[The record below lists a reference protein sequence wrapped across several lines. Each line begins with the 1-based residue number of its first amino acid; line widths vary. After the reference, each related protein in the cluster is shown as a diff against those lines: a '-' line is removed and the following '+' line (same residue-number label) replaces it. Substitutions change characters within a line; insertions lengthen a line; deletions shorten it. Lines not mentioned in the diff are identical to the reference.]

1 MGITSMPVFTRS
13 RLLLLFLIVITS
25 TLAAANSP
33 PSSVK
38 DLQYGE
44 VLYYYFQQDYFN
56 SIVRL
61 QIAQQQQ
68 RLPNHAAEAELM
80 LGGLDLSYGLRGEAN
95 RIFQRLLNE
104 ETSDVSTRNRA
115 WFYLAKISWQRGDI
129 DAALQAIERVQGSMT
144 AATRTAAI
152 NLHSLLLLQQG
163 NNKAAISLLQDA
175 RSGSSWTPFLN
186 YNLGIALIRDQQQ
199 QQGAKQ
205 LDRIGDSHGR
215 NEELHLLRDK
225 ANLALGY
232 SYLQNDNPEMARK
245 TLERVRLEGPLS
257 NRALLGTGWA
267 DTESEEYAA
276 ALVPWLE
283 LSSRDS
289 TDPAVQESLLA
300 IPYAMTK
307 MNLHGRAVQHYNDGI
322 RQLLEERQK
331 LDQSIGAIR
340 QGGLLD
346 LLKQHDLGSGSGWMQ
361 QLHLDSE
368 APALRY
374 QLALMSSHDFQEA
387 VKNYRDLLVIQANL
401 SAWEI
406 DIAAYNDMLASRQAR
421 FEKHRPAAQQAM
433 QGTHLQQLQQRRA
446 TLAEDIAHIETTGDA
461 AGLANSEEARQ
472 WQQLTTIAERL
483 AQLPDNPDTAV
494 LRDKQQRLRGILLW
508 QFQDDY
514 KSRLWHARKQLAE
527 LDRLLANSQQGFDSL
542 QQTDLAAPSG
552 FVDFNRRITA
562 NRARIEKLST
572 KTEATLLAQG
582 KQLEH
587 LAINELE
594 QQQQRVDAYIIQ
606 ARFALAQTYDNA
618 LQKPAVEANVQ

>member
-1 MGITSMPVFTRS
+1 MPAFTCS
-13 RLLLLFLIVITS
+13 RLLLLCLIGIMR
-25 TLAAANSP
+25 TLAAADAP
-33 PSSVK
+33 PSSVR

-44 VLYYYFQQDYFN
+44 VLYHYFQQDYFN

-80 LGGLDLSYGLRGEAN
+80 LGGLDLSYGLRDEAN
-95 RIFQRLLNE
+95 RIFQRLLSD

-115 WFYLAKISWQRGDI
+115 LFYLAKISWQRGDMT
-129 DAALQAIERVQGSMT
+129 AALQAIERVQGSMT

-163 NNKAAISLLQDA
+163 NNQAAISLLLDA
-175 RSGSSWTPFLN
+175 RSGQRWTPFLN

-205 LDRIGDSHGR
+205 LDRIGDIHGR
-215 NEELHLLRDK
+215 DEELRLLRDK

-232 SYLQNDNPEMARK
+232 SYLQDGNPEMARK

-267 DTESEEYAA
+267 NSDSENFAA

-322 RQLLEERQK
+322 RQLIEERQK
-331 LDQSIGAIR
+331 LDQSIHAIR
-340 QGGLLD
+340 QGGLLN
-346 LLKQHDLGSGSGWMQ
+346 LLQQHDLGAGNGWMQ

-374 QLALMSSHDFQEA
+374 QLTLMSSHDFQEA
-387 VKNYRDLLVIQANL
+387 VKNYRDLLVLKDNL
-401 SAWEI
+401 SGWKNA
-406 DIAAYNDMLASRQAR
+406 IAAYDDMLAGRQAR
-421 FEKHRPAAQQAM
+421 YETHRPEAQQAL
-433 QGTHLQQLQQRRA
+433 QGTRLQQLQQRRDA
-446 TLAEDIAHIETTGDA
+446 LAEDLARIETTGDA
-461 AGLANSEEARQ
+461 AALANPEEARQ
-472 WQQLTTIAERL
+472 WQQLATIGERL
-483 AQLPDNPDTAV
+483 AQLPDNSDTAI
-494 LRDKQQRLRGILLW
+494 LRDKQQRLRGILVW
-508 QFQDDY
+508 QFQNDY
-514 KSRLWHARKQLAE
+514 KSRLWQARKQLTE
-527 LDRLLANSQQGFDSL
+527 LDTLIAGSQQGIDSL
-542 QQTDLAAPSG
+542 QQANLDAPSG
-552 FVDFNRRITA
+552 FGDFKLRIA
-562 NRARIEKLST
+562 GNRASIQELSAQT
-572 KTEATLLAQG
+572 DTTLLAQG
-582 KQLEH
+582 RQLEH
-587 LAINELE
+587 LAVNELE
-594 QQQQRVDAYIIQ
+594 QQQQRIDAYIIQ
-606 ARFALAQTYDNA
+606 ARFALAQTYDDA
-618 LQKPAVEANVQ
+618 LQQPAGEGSVQ

>member
-1 MGITSMPVFTRS
+1 MPVFS
-13 RLLLLFLIVITS
+13 YSWLLLLCLIGITR
-25 TLAAANSP
+25 TLSAAEPP

-44 VLYYYFQQDYFN
+44 VLYHYFQQDYFN

-61 QIAQQQQ
+61 QIARQQQQ
-68 RLPNHAAEAELM
+68 LPNHAAEAELL
-80 LGGLDLSYGLRGEAN
+80 LGGLDLSYGLRNEAN
-95 RIFQRLLNE
+95 RIFQRLLSDEN
-104 ETSDVSTRNRA
+104 SDVSTRNRA

-129 DAALQAIERVQGSMT
+129 DAALQAIEHVQGNMT
-144 AATRTAAI
+144 AATRTAAV

-163 NNKAAISLLQDA
+163 DNKAAIRLLQDT
-175 RSGSSWTPFLN
+175 RSGTSWTPFLN

-205 LDRIGDSHGR
+205 LDRVGDSHGH
-215 NEELHLLRDK
+215 NEELRLLRDK

-232 SYLQNDNPEMARK
+232 SYLQNNNAEMARK

-307 MNLHGRAVQHYNDGI
+307 MNLHGRAVDHYNEGI
-322 RQLLEERQK
+322 KQLIEERQK
-331 LDQSIGAIR
+331 LDQSISAIR

-346 LLKQHDLGSGSGWMQ
+346 LLQQHDLGAGNGWMQ

-387 VKNYRDLLVIQANL
+387 VKNYRDLLVLQENL
-401 SAWEI
+401 SAWKS
-406 DIAAYNDMLASRQAR
+406 DIAAYDDMLASRQAR
-421 FEKHRPAAQQAM
+421 FEKYRPAAQEALQD
-433 QGTHLQQLQQRRA
+433 THLQQLQQRHA
-446 TLAEDIAHIETTGDA
+446 ALAEHLAHIEISGDA
-461 AGLANSEEARQ
+461 TGLANPEESRQ
-472 WQQLTTIAERL
+472 WQQLTTIGERL
-483 AQLPDNPDTAV
+483 AQLPNNRDIAV
-494 LRDKQQRLRGILLW
+494 LHDKQQWLRGILIW
-508 QFQDDY
+508 QFQDNY
-514 KSRLWHARKQLAE
+514 KPRLWQARKQLAE
-527 LDRLLANSQQGFDSL
+527 LDRLLAGSQEGIDNL
-542 QQTDLAAPSG
+542 QEADLAAPSG
-552 FVDFNRRITA
+552 FGIFNQRIAT
-562 NRARIEKLST
+562 NRAHIEKLST
-572 KTEATLLAQG
+572 QTGETLLKQG
-582 KQLEH
+582 KQLEY
-587 LAINELE
+587 LATKELE

-618 LQKPAVEANVQ
+618 LQQPAVEGNAQ

>member
-1 MGITSMPVFTRS
+1 
-13 RLLLLFLIVITS
+13 
-25 TLAAANSP
+25 
-33 PSSVK
+33 
-38 DLQYGE
+38 
-44 VLYYYFQQDYFN
+44 
-56 SIVRL
+56 
-61 QIAQQQQ
+61 
-68 RLPNHAAEAELM
+68 
-80 LGGLDLSYGLRGEAN
+80 
-95 RIFQRLLNE
+95 
-104 ETSDVSTRNRA
+104 
-115 WFYLAKISWQRGDI
+115 
-129 DAALQAIERVQGSMT
+129 MT
-144 AATRTAAI
+144 AATRTAAV

-163 NNKAAISLLQDA
+163 NNKATINLLQDA
-175 RSGSSWTPFLN
+175 RSGSGWTPFLN
-186 YNLGIALIRDQQQ
+186 YNLGIALIRNQQQ

-205 LDRIGDSHGR
+205 LDRVGDSQGR
-215 NEELHLLRDK
+215 NEELRLLRDK

-232 SYLQNDNPEMARK
+232 SYLQSDNPEMARK

-346 LLKQHDLGSGSGWMQ
+346 LLQQHDLGAGNGWMQ

-387 VKNYRDLLVIQANL
+387 VKNYRDLLVLQENL
-401 SAWEI
+401 SAWKG
-406 DIAAYNDMLASRQAR
+406 DIAAYDDMLASRQAR
-421 FEKHRPAAQQAM
+421 FEKHRPAAQEAL
-433 QGTHLQQLQQRRA
+433 QGTHLQQLQQRHA
-446 TLAEDIAHIETTGDA
+446 TLAENLVHIETTGNA
-461 AGLANSEEARQ
+461 AGLANPEEARQ
-472 WQQLTTIAERL
+472 WQQLTTIGEQL
-483 AQLPDNPDTAV
+483 ARLPDNPDTAV
-494 LRDKQQRLRGILLW
+494 LRDKQQRLRGILIW
-508 QFQDDY
+508 QFQADY
-514 KSRLWHARKQLAE
+514 KSRLWQARKQLAE
-527 LDRLLANSQQGFDSL
+527 LDTLLAESQQGINSL
-542 QQTDLAAPSG
+542 QQADLTAPSG
-552 FVDFNRRITA
+552 FGDFNRRIAA

-572 KTEATLLAQG
+572 QTGATLLAQG

-618 LQKPAVEANVQ
+618 LQQPAAKGSAQ

>member
-1 MGITSMPVFTRS
+1 MPVFSCS
-13 RLLLLFLIVITS
+13 RLLLLCLIGITRILS
-25 TLAAANSP
+25 AAEPP

-44 VLYYYFQQDYFN
+44 VLYHYFQQDYFN

-61 QIAQQQQ
+61 QIARQQQQ
-68 RLPNHAAEAELM
+68 LPNHAAEAELL
-80 LGGLDLSYGLRGEAN
+80 LGGLDLSYGLRNEAN
-95 RIFQRLLNE
+95 RIFQRLLSDEN
-104 ETSDVSTRNRA
+104 SDVSTRNRA

-129 DAALQAIERVQGSMT
+129 DAALQAIEHVQGNMT
-144 AATRTAAI
+144 AATRTAAV

-163 NNKAAISLLQDA
+163 NNKAAISLLQDT

-205 LDRIGDSHGR
+205 LDRVGDSHGR
-215 NEELHLLRDK
+215 NEELRLLRDK

-232 SYLQNDNPEMARK
+232 SYLKNDSPEMARK

-267 DTESEEYAA
+267 DTESENYAA

-289 TDPAVQESLLA
+289 SDPAVQESLLA

-307 MNLHGRAVQHYNDGI
+307 MKLHGRAVQHYNDGI
-322 RQLLEERQK
+322 RQLLKERQK

-346 LLKQHDLGSGSGWMQ
+346 LLQQHDLGAGNGWMQ

-387 VKNYRDLLVIQANL
+387 VKNYRDLLVLQENL
-401 SAWEI
+401 SAWKS
-406 DIAAYNDMLASRQAR
+406 DIAAYDDMLTDRQAR
-421 FEKHRPAAQQAM
+421 FEKHRPAAQQAL
-433 QGTHLQQLQQRRA
+433 QDTRLQQLQQRQHI
-446 TLAEDIAHIETTGDA
+446 LAEHLAHIERTGNA
-461 AGLANSEEARQ
+461 TGLANPEETRQ
-472 WQQLTTIAERL
+472 WQQLTTLGERL
-483 AQLPDNPDTAV
+483 AQLPDRPDTAE
-494 LRDKQQRLRGILLW
+494 LHDKQQRLRGILIW

-514 KSRLWHARKQLAE
+514 KSRLWQARKQLAE
-527 LDRLLANSQQGFDSL
+527 LDRLLAESQHGIDGL
-542 QQTDLAAPSG
+542 QQADLAAPSG
-552 FVDFNRRITA
+552 FGDFKRRINA
-562 NRARIEKLST
+562 NKASIEKLST
-572 KTEATLLAQG
+572 QTGETLFKQG
-582 KQLEH
+582 KQLE
-587 LAINELE
+587 LFAINELQ

-618 LQKPAVEANVQ
+618 LQQPAVEGNAQ

>member
-1 MGITSMPVFTRS
+1 MPVFS
-13 RLLLLFLIVITS
+13 YSWLLLLCLIGITR
-25 TLAAANSP
+25 TLSAAEPP

-44 VLYYYFQQDYFN
+44 VLYHYFQQDYFN

-61 QIAQQQQ
+61 QIARQQQQ
-68 RLPNHAAEAELM
+68 LPNHAAEAELL
-80 LGGLDLSYGLRGEAN
+80 LGGLDLSYGLRNEAN
-95 RIFQRLLNE
+95 RIFQRLLSDEN
-104 ETSDVSTRNRA
+104 SDVSTRNRA

-129 DAALQAIERVQGSMT
+129 DAALQAIEHVQGNMT
-144 AATRTAAI
+144 ASTRTAAV

-163 NNKAAISLLQDA
+163 DNKAAIRLLQDT
-175 RSGSSWTPFLN
+175 RSGTSWTPFLN

-205 LDRIGDSHGR
+205 LDRVGDSHGR
-215 NEELHLLRDK
+215 NEELRLLRDK

-232 SYLQNDNPEMARK
+232 SYLQNNNAEMARK

-267 DTESEEYAA
+267 DTESEDYAA

-307 MNLHGRAVQHYNDGI
+307 MNLHGRAVQHYNEGI
-322 RQLLEERQK
+322 RQLIEERQK
-331 LDQSIGAIR
+331 LDQSISAIR

-346 LLKQHDLGSGSGWMQ
+346 LLQQHDLGAGNGWMQ

-387 VKNYRDLLVIQANL
+387 VKNYRDLLVLQENL
-401 SAWEI
+401 SAWKS
-406 DIAAYNDMLASRQAR
+406 DIAAYDDMLASRQAR
-421 FEKHRPAAQQAM
+421 FEKYRPAAQEALQD
-433 QGTHLQQLQQRRA
+433 THLQQLQQRHA
-446 TLAEDIAHIETTGDA
+446 ALAEHLAHIEISGDA
-461 AGLANSEEARQ
+461 TGLANPEESRQ
-472 WQQLTTIAERL
+472 WQQLTTIGERL
-483 AQLPDNPDTAV
+483 AQLPNNRDIAV
-494 LRDKQQRLRGILLW
+494 LHDKQQWLRGILIW
-508 QFQDDY
+508 QFQDNY
-514 KSRLWHARKQLAE
+514 KPRLWQARKQLAE
-527 LDRLLANSQQGFDSL
+527 LDRLLAGSQEGIDNL
-542 QQTDLAAPSG
+542 QEAGLAAPSG
-552 FVDFNRRITA
+552 FGIFNQRIAT
-562 NRARIEKLST
+562 NRAHIEKLST
-572 KTEATLLAQG
+572 QTGETLLKQG
-582 KQLEH
+582 KQLEY
-587 LAINELE
+587 LATKELE

-618 LQKPAVEANVQ
+618 LQQPAVEGNAQ

>member
-1 MGITSMPVFTRS
+1 MPVFTCS
-13 RLLLLFLIVITS
+13 RLLLLCLIVITP
-25 TLAAANSP
+25 TLDAADAP
-33 PSSVK
+33 PSAVK

-44 VLYYYFQQDYFN
+44 VLYHYFQQDYFN

-61 QIAQQQQ
+61 QIARQQQ
-68 RLPNHAAEAELM
+68 RLPNHATEAELM
-80 LGGLDLSYGLRGEAN
+80 LGGLDLSYGLRDEAN
-95 RIFQRLLNE
+95 HIFQRLLSE

-129 DAALQAIERVQGSMT
+129 NAALQAIERVQGTMT
-144 AATRTAAI
+144 AATRTATV

-163 NNKAAISLLQDA
+163 NNQAAIKLLQDA
-175 RSGSSWTPFLN
+175 RSGKRWTPFLN
-186 YNLGIALIRDQQQ
+186 YNLGIALIREQQQ
-199 QQGAKQ
+199 QLGAKQ
-205 LDRIGDSHGR
+205 LDHIGDINGR
-215 NEELHLLRDK
+215 NEELRLLRDK

-232 SYLQNDNPEMARK
+232 SYLQDGNPEMARK

-267 DTESEEYAA
+267 DTESENFAA

-322 RQLLEERQK
+322 RQLIEERQK
-331 LDQSIGAIR
+331 LDQSISAIR

-346 LLKQHDLGSGSGWMQ
+346 LLQQHNLGAGNGWMQ

-387 VKNYRDLLVIQANL
+387 VKNYRDLLVLQDNL
-401 SAWEI
+401 SSWKSAI
-406 DIAAYNDMLASRQAR
+406 DAYDDMLAGRQAR
-421 FEKHRPAAQQAM
+421 FETHRPAAQQAL
-433 QGTHLQQLQQRRA
+433 QGTRLQQLQQRRA
-446 TLAEDIAHIETTGDA
+446 ALAENLARIGTTDDA
-461 AGLANSEEARQ
+461 AALATPEEARQ
-472 WQQLTTIAERL
+472 WHQLATIGERL
-483 AQLPDNPDTAV
+483 AQLPDNPDTAT
-494 LRDKQQRLRGILLW
+494 LHDKQQRLRGLLIW
-508 QFQDDY
+508 QFQEDY
-514 KSRLWHARKQLAE
+514 KPRLWQARRQLAE
-527 LDRLLANSQQGFDSL
+527 LDTLLNESQHGIDSL
-542 QQTDLAAPSG
+542 QQAKIDAPSG
-552 FVDFNRRITA
+552 FGDFKRRIAA
-562 NRARIEKLST
+562 NKSTIEKLSAQT
-572 KTEATLLAQG
+572 DTTLLAQG

-594 QQQQRVDAYIIQ
+594 RQQQRVDAYIIQ

-618 LQKPAVEANVQ
+618 LQQPAVEGSVQ

>member
-1 MGITSMPVFTRS
+1 MPVFTCS
-13 RLLLLFLIVITS
+13 RLLLLFLIGITR
-25 TLAAANSP
+25 TVAAADPP

-44 VLYYYFQQDYFN
+44 ALYYYFQQDYFN

-68 RLPNHAAEAELM
+68 RLPNHKAEAELM
-80 LGGLDLSYGLRGEAN
+80 LGGLDLSYGLRDEAN
-95 RIFQRLLNE
+95 RIFQRLLSE
-104 ETSDVSTRNRA
+104 ETSDLSTRNRA

-129 DAALQAIERVQGSMT
+129 DTALQAIERVQGSMT
-144 AATRTAAI
+144 AATRTATV
-152 NLHSLLLLQQG
+152 NLHSLLLMQQG
-163 NNKAAISLLQDA
+163 DNKAAISLLQDA
-175 RSGSSWTPFLN
+175 RSGKGWTAFLH
-186 YNLGIALIRDQQQ
+186 YNLGIALIRNQQQ
-199 QQGAKQ
+199 LAGAKQ
-205 LDRIGDSHGR
+205 LDRIGDRHGG
-215 NEELHLLRDK
+215 NEELRLLRDK

-232 SYLQNDNPEMARK
+232 SYLKNDSPAMARK

-267 DTESEEYAA
+267 DTENEDYAA

-289 TDPAVQESLLA
+289 SDPAVQESLLA

-307 MNLHGRAVQHYNDGI
+307 MKLHGRAVQHYNDGI

-340 QGGLLD
+340 QGSLLD
-346 LLKQHDLGSGSGWMQ
+346 LLQQHDLGAGNGWMQ

-374 QLALMSSHDFQEA
+374 QLTLMSSHDFQEA
-387 VKNYRDLLVIQANL
+387 VKNYRDLLVIQENL
-401 SAWEI
+401 SAWKSNV
-406 DIAAYNDMLASRQAR
+406 AAYDDMLADRQAR
-421 FEKHRPAAQQAM
+421 FENHHSAAQQAL
-433 QGTHLQQLQQRRA
+433 QDTRLQQLQQRQHA
-446 TLAEDIAHIETTGDA
+446 LAKHLADIETTGNA
-461 AGLANSEEARQ
+461 SGLASPEESRQ
-472 WQQLTTIAERL
+472 WQQLTTIDERL
-483 AQLPDNPDTAV
+483 AQLPDTPDTAE
-494 LRDKQQRLRGILLW
+494 LRLKQQLLHGILIW
-508 QFQDDY
+508 QFQGDY
-514 KSRLWHARKQLAE
+514 KSRLWRTRKQLAE
-527 LDRLLANSQQGFDSL
+527 LDRLLAESQQGINGL
-542 QQTDLAAPSG
+542 QQADLSAPSG
-552 FVDFNRRITA
+552 FGDFKRRITA
-562 NRARIEKLST
+562 NKASIEKLST
-572 KTEATLLAQG
+572 QTLEALLKQG

-618 LQKPAVEANVQ
+618 LQTPAVERGVQ

>member
-1 MGITSMPVFTRS
+1 MPVFSCS
-13 RLLLLFLIVITS
+13 RLLLLCLIGITC
-25 TLAAANSP
+25 TLDAAEP
-33 PSSVK
+33 PASSVK

-44 VLYYYFQQDYFN
+44 VLYHYFQQDYFN
-56 SIVRL
+56 SIIRL
-61 QIAQQQQ
+61 QIARQQQQ
-68 RLPNHAAEAELM
+68 LPNHAAEAELL
-80 LGGLDLSYGLRGEAN
+80 LGGLDLSYGLRDEAN
-95 RIFQRLLNE
+95 RIFQRLLSE
-104 ETSDVSTRNRA
+104 ETSDLSTRNRA

-129 DAALQAIERVQGSMT
+129 DAALQAIEHVQGTMT
-144 AATRTAAI
+144 AATRTAAV

-163 NNKAAISLLQDA
+163 DNKAAINLLQDA
-175 RSGSSWTPFLN
+175 RSGSVWTPFLN
-186 YNLGIALIRDQQQ
+186 YNLGIALIRAQQQ

-215 NEELHLLRDK
+215 NEELRLLRDK

-232 SYLQNDNPEMARK
+232 SYLQNDKPQMARK

-346 LLKQHDLGSGSGWMQ
+346 LLQQHDLGAGNGWMQ

-387 VKNYRDLLVIQANL
+387 VKNYRDLLVLQANL
-401 SAWEI
+401 SAWKN
-406 DIAAYNDMLASRQAR
+406 DVAAYDDMLASRQAR
-421 FEKHRPAAQQAM
+421 FEKHRPAAQAAL
-433 QGTHLQQLQQRRA
+433 QGTHLQQLQQRHA
-446 TLAEDIAHIETTGDA
+446 ALAEHLAHIETSGDA
-461 AGLANSEEARQ
+461 AGLANPEEARQ
-472 WQQLTTIAERL
+472 WQQLTTIGKRL
-483 AQLPDNPDTAV
+483 AQLPDNPDIAL
-494 LRDKQQRLRGILLW
+494 LRDKQQRLSGILIW
-508 QFQDDY
+508 KFQDNY
-514 KSRLWHARKQLAE
+514 KSRLWQARKQLAE
-527 LDRLLANSQQGFDSL
+527 LDRLLAGSQQGIYSL
-542 QQTDLAAPSG
+542 QQADLAAPSG
-552 FVDFNRRITA
+552 FGDFNRRITA
-562 NRARIEKLST
+562 NKSRIEKLST
-572 KTEATLLAQG
+572 QTGETLLAQG

-618 LQKPAVEANVQ
+618 LQHPAAAGGVQ

>member
-1 MGITSMPVFTRS
+1 MPVIART
-13 RLLLLFLIVITS
+13 RLLLLLLLLLLIGITR
-25 TLAAANSP
+25 TLAAADAP

-44 VLYYYFQQDYFN
+44 VLYYYFQQDYFD

-68 RLPNHAAEAELM
+68 RLPNHATEAELM
-80 LGGLDLSYGLRGEAN
+80 LGGLDLSYGLRDEAN
-95 RIFQRLLNE
+95 RIFQRLLSE

-163 NNKAAISLLQDA
+163 NNKAAIGLLQDA
-175 RSGSSWTPFLN
+175 RSGRGWTPFLN
-186 YNLGIALIRDQQQ
+186 YNLGIGLIRDQQQ

-205 LDRIGDSHGR
+205 LDRIGDSRGR
-215 NEELHLLRDK
+215 TEELRLLRDK

-232 SYLQNDNPEMARK
+232 SYLQNDSPEMARK

-267 DTESEEYAA
+267 DAESENYPA

-307 MNLHGRAVQHYNDGI
+307 MNLHGRAVEHYNDGI
-322 RQLLEERQK
+322 RQLIEERQK
-331 LDQSIGAIR
+331 LDQSISAIR

-346 LLKQHDLGSGSGWMQ
+346 LLQQHDLGAGNGWMQ
-361 QLHLDSE
+361 QLHLDSD

-387 VKNYRDLLVIQANL
+387 VKNYRDLLVLQANL
-401 SAWEI
+401 SAWKG
-406 DIAAYNDMLASRQAR
+406 DIAAYDDMLAGRQAR
-421 FEKHRPAAQQAM
+421 FERHRPAAQQVL
-433 QGTHLQQLQQRRA
+433 QGTRLQTLQQRHA
-446 TLAEDIAHIETTGDA
+446 ALAENLVHIETTGDA
-461 AGLANSEEARQ
+461 AGLANPEEARQ
-472 WQQLTTIAERL
+472 WQQLTTIGEQL
-483 AQLPDNPDTAV
+483 ARLPDNPDTAV
-494 LRDKQQRLRGILLW
+494 LRDKQQRLRGILVW
-508 QFQDDY
+508 QFQADY
-514 KSRLWHARKQLAE
+514 KSRLWQSRKQLAE
-527 LDRLLANSQQGFDSL
+527 LDTLLARSQQGIGSL
-542 QQTDLAAPSG
+542 QQADLSAPSG
-552 FVDFNRRITA
+552 FGDFNRRIAA
-562 NRARIEKLST
+562 NRARIENLST
-572 KTEATLLAQG
+572 QTGATLLAQG

-618 LQKPAVEANVQ
+618 LQQPAAEGGVQ

>member
-1 MGITSMPVFTRS
+1 MPAFTCS
-13 RLLLLFLIVITS
+13 RLLLLCLIGLTR
-25 TLAAANSP
+25 TLAATDAP

-44 VLYYYFQQDYFN
+44 VLYHYFQQDYFN

-61 QIAQQQQ
+61 QIARQQQQ
-68 RLPNHAAEAELM
+68 LPNHAAEAELM
-80 LGGLDLSYGLRGEAN
+80 LGGLDLSYGLRDEAN
-95 RIFQRLLNE
+95 RIFQHLLSE
-104 ETSDVSTRNRA
+104 ETTDVSTRNRA

-129 DAALQAIERVQGSMT
+129 DAALQAIERVQGTMT

-163 NNKAAISLLQDA
+163 NNKAAITLLQDA
-175 RSGSSWTPFLN
+175 RSGRRWTPFLN

-205 LDRIGDSHGR
+205 LDRISDGDGR
-215 NEELHLLRDK
+215 NEELRLLRDK
-225 ANLALGY
+225 ASLALGY
-232 SYLQNDNPEMARK
+232 NYLQNGNPDMARK

-267 DTESEEYAA
+267 DTESENFAA

-322 RQLLEERQK
+322 RQLIEERQK
-331 LDQSIGAIR
+331 LDQSISAIR
-340 QGGLLD
+340 LGGMLD
-346 LLKQHDLGSGSGWMQ
+346 LLQQHDLGAGNGWMQ

-374 QLALMSSHDFQEA
+374 QLTLMSSHDFQEA
-387 VKNYRDLLVIQANL
+387 VKNYRDLLVLKENL
-401 SAWEI
+401 SGWKSA
-406 DIAAYNDMLASRQAR
+406 IAAYDDMLAGRQAR
-421 FEKHRPAAQQAM
+421 FETHRPAAQQAL
-433 QGTHLQQLQQRRA
+433 QGPRLQQLQQRHT
-446 TLAEDIAHIETTGDA
+446 TLAGNLVRIEATGDA
-461 AGLANSEEARQ
+461 VGLASPEEARQ
-472 WQQLTTIAERL
+472 WQQLTTIGERL
-483 AQLPDNPDTAV
+483 AQLPDNSDTTA
-494 LRDKQQRLRGILLW
+494 LRDKRQRLRGILIW
-508 QFQDDY
+508 QFQEDY
-514 KSRLWHARKQLAE
+514 KSRLWQSRKQLAE
-527 LDRLLANSQQGFDSL
+527 LETLLAESQRGIDSL
-542 QQTDLAAPSG
+542 QQANLDAPSG
-552 FVDFNRRITA
+552 FGDFKQRIASNKTT
-562 NRARIEKLST
+562 IDKLST
-572 KTEATLLAQG
+572 QTDATLLAQG
-582 KQLEH
+582 KQLEW

-606 ARFALAQTYDNA
+606 ARFALAQTYDDA
-618 LQKPAVEANVQ
+618 LEQPADEGSIQ